1 MRVAA
6 GRRILVLNAGS
17 SSLKFAFFE
26 AYSRLCHGQVEGIG
40 THPRLLVEG
49 ATAPLVRDLPTA
61 TEHVSAL
68 TEILDALAQ
77 RGISIEDISACGH
90 RIVHGGAQ
98 FVAPMILDHARLDA
112 LQALRALAPL
122 HNGFG
127 LAVIEALRA
136 LAPSLP
142 QVACFDTAFHATVP
156 DLACRFALP
165 AELHDAGYRR
175 FGFHGLSF
183 EHVTTELTERG
194 SGVPPARLL
203 IFHLGNGCSAA
214 AVLGGLSVATTMGYS
229 TLDGLVM
236 GTRCGA
242 IDPGVLLALQRER
255 HLSVDELE
263 ELLYRRCGLLG
274 LSGRTSD
281 FRELTKIDDAAC
293 RRAVEHFCY
302 WAARHAGS
310 LVVALGGLDAVA
322 FTGGIGVGSAIVRKQ
337 IVGHLAWLGVE
348 IDEDRN
354 NNGGDSLATQ
364 RSSCAVWVVAT
375 NEELAI
381 ARHVYATVGPLHSA
395 GKLNEVLHEPRP
407 RER

>member
-1 MRVAA
+1 MRAA
-6 GRRILVLNAGS
+6 AARHVLVLNAGS

-26 AYSRLCHGQVEGIG
+26 AYSRQCYGQVEGIG
-40 THPRLLVEG
+40 TRPRLLIGE
-49 ATAPLVRDLPTA
+49 ATAHLARDLPVA
-61 TEHVSAL
+61 TGHGSAL
-68 TEILDALAQ
+68 TEILGALAG
-77 RGISIEDISACGH
+77 RGISLDAISACGH

-98 FVAPMILDHARLDA
+98 FVAPMILDHDRLDA

-127 LAVIEALRA
+127 LDVIEALRA
-136 LAPSLP
+136 LAPTLP
-142 QVACFDTAFHATVP
+142 QVACFDTAFHATIP
-156 DLACRFALP
+156 DVACRFALP
-165 AELHDAGYRR
+165 VELHDAGYRR
-175 FGFHGLSF
+175 YGFHGLSF
-183 EHVTTELTERG
+183 EHVTSALTEQG
-194 SGVPPARLL
+194 GGAAPARLL

-214 AVLGGLSVATTMGYS
+214 AVRDGRSVATTMGYS

-255 HLSVDELE
+255 HLGVDELE
-263 ELLYRRCGLLG
+263 ELLYRRSGLLG

-281 FRELTKIDDAAC
+281 MRELEHIDDAAC

-310 LVVALGGLDAVA
+310 LAVALGGLDAIA
-322 FTGGIGVGSAIVRKQ
+322 FTGGIGVGSAMVRKH

-348 IDEDRN
+348 IDDERN
-354 NNGGDSLATQ
+354 NNGAGSLATR
-364 RSSCAVWVVAT
+364 RSSCPVWVVAT

-381 ARHVYATVGPLHSA
+381 ARHVYATVGALHPADS
-395 GKLNEVLHEPRP
+395 
-407 RER
+407 